1 VLRYGPV
8 PVDPPLILA
17 PMAGVTDRCFRKVIK
32 RVGGAGLVSM
42 EFISS
47 EGIVRGNERTMNMM
61 AFAGEERPLAI
72 QIYGSRKESM
82 ARAAEIVQEIGAD
95 VCDINMGC
103 PANKILKGCAG
114 AALMG
119 DLAVAEEII
128 AAVRRVLTIPLTVKF
143 RAGLSEDRLNYL
155 ELGRICQDNGVAA
168 VALHPRTAR
177 QFYTGRADWS
187 RIARLKEALS
197 IPVVGNGDVTTP
209 EEAVAMRRETG
220 CDAVMI
226 GRGSMLNPWIFRQTA
241 NLLAGETPYQP
252 TLADRRRLIFAHFE
266 MMKDFENRKQAIGK
280 MRTFTGWYTR
290 GLPHGRLLR
299 QKIQSLETPDSFFDE
314 FGRFFEMLEAEQA
327 AGNLAPMEAA

>member
-1 VLRYGPV
+1 MLSYGPV

-32 RVGGAGLVSM
+32 RAGGAGLVCM

-47 EGIVRGNERTMNMM
+47 EGIVRGNERTLNMM

-72 QIYGSRKESM
+72 QIYGSKAESM

-95 VCDINMGC
+95 VCDVNMGC

-119 DLAVAEEII
+119 DLKAAEGII
-128 AAVRRVLTIPLTVKF
+128 AAVQRVLTIPLTVKF

-155 ELGRICQDNGVAA
+155 ELGRICEANGVAA
-168 VALHPRTAR
+168 VALHPRTAK
-177 QFYTGRADWS
+177 QFYTGRADWD
-187 RIARLKEALS
+187 RIARLKETLS

-209 EEAVAMRRETG
+209 DEALAMFRATG

-226 GRGSMLNPWIFRQTA
+226 GRGAMLNPWIFRQTA
-241 NLLAGETPYQP
+241 ELLAGQEMYQP
-252 TLADRRRLIFAHFE
+252 TLADRRALIFSHFE
-266 MMKDFENRKQAIGK
+266 MMDVFENRKQAIGK

-299 QKIQSLETPDSFFDE
+299 QRIQSLETAQMFFDE
-314 FGRFFEMLEAEQA
+314 FSRFFEMLEVEQA
-327 AGNLAPMEAA
+327 AGRLQAIEAA

>member
-1 VLRYGPV
+1 
-8 PVDPPLILA
+8 
-17 PMAGVTDRCFRKVIK
+17 MAGVTDRCFRKVI
-32 RVGGAGLVSM
+32 RRAGGAGLVSM

-47 EGIVRGNERTMNMM
+47 EGIVRGNERTLNMM

-72 QIYGSRKESM
+72 QIYGSKAESM

-119 DLAVAEEII
+119 DLKVAEGII
-128 AAVRRVLTIPLTVKF
+128 AAAMRVLTIPLTVKF

-155 ELGRICQDNGVAA
+155 ELGRICEANGVAA
-168 VALHPRTAR
+168 VALHPRTAK
-177 QFYTGRADWS
+177 QFYTGRADWD

-197 IPVVGNGDVTTP
+197 IPVVGNGDVTSP
-209 EEAVAMRRETG
+209 REALAMFRATG

-241 NLLAGETPYQP
+241 ELLAGREMYQP
-252 TLADRRRLIFAHFE
+252 TLADRRALIFSHFR
-266 MMKDFENRKQAIGK
+266 MMDVFENRKQAVGK

-299 QKIQSLETPDSFFDE
+299 QKIQSLETLEMFLDE
-314 FGRFFEMLEAEQA
+314 FSRFFEMLEAEKA
-327 AGNLAPMEAA
+327 AGRLPVIEAA